1 MVVSADPIVF
11 ACVCLGRMIN
21 FWGRVCYREGAYA
34 TNYDWGEDG
43 LFSTPS

>member
-21 FWGRVCYREGAYA
+21 FRGRACCGEGAYA

-43 LFSTPS
+43 LFSTLS